1 MFDPDSDWLDL
12 VKLNIRARMEGYE
25 EDQIEFSILSL
36 VRDPLPGLVNE
47 LAVNIKQLQKIERAI
62 TSRERENTGVGP
74 GVMAENTLLEPDVS
88 YEVTAKSINEAAVP
102 AGKEYSEYST
112 DELEQHRRDLSRLQM
127 ELRATIR
134 EEQQLQ
140 QADDDY
146 AAGRRYDYGPAI
158 RTWLRFLARKRFVED
173 LIPRLKE

>member
-12 VKLNIRARMEGYE
+12 VKPNIRARMEGYE

-36 VRDPLPGLVNE
+36 ARDPLPGLVNE

-62 TSRERENTGVGP
+62 ASHERENTGARP
-74 GVMAENTLLEPDVS
+74 AVMAENTLLEPDVS
-88 YEVTAKSINEAAVP
+88 YEVTEKSLNEAAVP
-102 AGKEYSEYST
+102 AGEEYSEYST
-112 DELEQHRRDLSRLQM
+112 DELEQHCRDLSRLQLG
-127 ELRATIR
+127 LRATIR

-140 QADDDY
+140 RADDDY
-146 AAGRRYDYGPAI
+146 AAGRRYDYEPAI
-158 RTWLRFLARKRFVED
+158 RSWLRFLARKRFIED

>member
-1 MFDPDSDWLDL
+1 
-12 VKLNIRARMEGYE
+12 MEGYE

-88 YEVTAKSINEAAVP
+88 YEVTEKSIDEAAMP
-102 AGKEYSEYST
+102 AGKECSEYST
-112 DELEQHRRDLSRLQM
+112 DELEQHCRDLSRLQL

-140 QADDDY
+140 RADDDY
-146 AAGRRYDYGPAI
+146 SAGRRYDYGPAI
-158 RTWLRFLARKRFVED
+158 RTWLRFLARKRFIED